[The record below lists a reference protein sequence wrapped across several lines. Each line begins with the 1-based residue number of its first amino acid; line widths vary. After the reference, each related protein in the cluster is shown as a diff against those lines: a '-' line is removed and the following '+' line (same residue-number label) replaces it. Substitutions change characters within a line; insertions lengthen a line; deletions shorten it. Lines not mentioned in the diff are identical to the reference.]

1 MELEIDKLMKKK
13 EIKYPIE
20 LVVSLLCDKWKFI
33 ILCKLRRDK
42 KRFSELQK
50 EIGNISAKVL
60 TSQLKEL
67 ESTKF
72 IKREVY
78 SNELPIRVEYSLTD
92 LGESLYPV
100 MKSMFD
106 WGMENKESFTEY
118 YDIII
123 NENLTFPSNNK

>member
-1 MELEIDKLMKKK
+1 MKLEIDKLMKKK
-13 EIKYPIE
+13 DIKYPIE

-33 ILCKLRRDK
+33 ILCKLRKNK

-50 EIGNISAKVL
+50 EIGDISAKVL
-60 TSQLKEL
+60 TAQLKEL

-78 SNELPIRVEYSLTD
+78 SDEVLIKVEYSLTD

-106 WGMENKESFTEY
+106 WGMQNKESFTQQY
-118 YDIII
+118 NIII
-123 NENLTFPSNNK
+123 DENLIFPK

>member
-1 MELEIDKLMKKK
+1 MKKR

-33 ILCKLRRDK
+33 ILCKLRK
-42 KRFSELQK
+42 GTKRFGELQN

-60 TSQLKEL
+60 TAQLKEL
-67 ESTKF
+67 EKNRF

-78 SNELPIRVEYSLTD
+78 SEEVPIKVEYSLTE
-92 LGESLYPV
+92 LGKSLYPI

-106 WGMENKESFTEY
+106 WGMKNKDEFTEEY
-118 YDIII
+118 NIII
-123 NENLTFPSNNK
+123 DENLEFSK

>member
-1 MELEIDKLMKKK
+1 MKKK
-13 EIKYPIE
+13 DIKYPIE

-33 ILCKLRRDK
+33 ILCKLRKNK

-50 EIGNISAKVL
+50 EIGDISAKVL
-60 TSQLKEL
+60 TAQLKEL

-78 SNELPIRVEYSLTD
+78 SDEVPIKVEYSLTD

-106 WGMENKESFTEY
+106 WGMQNKESFTQQY
-118 YDIII
+118 NIII
-123 NENLTFPSNNK
+123 DENLIFPK

>member
-1 MELEIDKLMKKK
+1 MKKK
-13 EIKYPIE
+13 DIKYPIE

-33 ILCKLRRDK
+33 ILCKLRKGK
-42 KRFSELQK
+42 KRFGELQK
-50 EIGNISAKVL
+50 EIGDISAKVL

-67 ESTKF
+67 EINNF

-78 SNELPIRVEYSLTD
+78 SNELPIKVEYSLTD

-106 WGMENKESFTEY
+106 WGMQNKENFKQHY
-118 YDIII
+118 NIII
-123 NENLTFPSNNK
+123 NENLTFPKV

>member
-1 MELEIDKLMKKK
+1 MKKK

-33 ILCKLRRDK
+33 ILCKLRKDK

-50 EIGNISAKVL
+50 EIENISAKVL

-106 WGMENKESFTEY
+106 WGMQNKENFTEHY
-118 YDIII
+118 NIMI
-123 NENLTFPSNNK
+123 NENLKFPKNNK